1 MSPRNG
7 SRRPASGQ
15 WKPHSPPGASLGF
28 RSVAGV
34 VRPLMNLLMGKDWR
48 GQQDLP
54 TTGFIAVANHVSEID
69 PLAVGH
75 AIYRSGNTLHFM
87 AKDSLFRVPVL
98 GLALRRTSQIPVSR
112 GERSEVGRSLKIA
125 GEVLAGGGAIVIYP
139 EGTLT
144 RDPDLWPMRAKTGAA
159 RLALTTGA
167 PLIPVTHWG
176 VNDFLPPY
184 GKRPKLLPRQKYT
197 LQVGEEIDLS
207 DLRSRPMT
215 RTVLAEATQ
224 RVEEALTAGVAE
236 LRGETPPEHIW
247 DRAVNQRVPRNQL
260 KARAQQQE
268 ESASGTPRPSGTQ
281 GPSTPQPRSSEED
294 PA

>member
-7 SRRPASGQ
+7 SPRPSSGR
-15 WKPHSPPGASLGF
+15 WKPHSPPGASAAF
-28 RSVAGV
+28 RSLAAV
-34 VRPLMNLLMGKDWR
+34 VRPLMNLLMGKEWR
-48 GQQDLP
+48 GLQTLP
-54 TTGFIAVANHVSEID
+54 DTGFVAVANHVSEID

-87 AKDSLFRVPVL
+87 AKDSLFKVPVL
-98 GLALRRTSQIPVSR
+98 RSALRRTNQIPVSR
-112 GERSEVGRSLKIA
+112 GERAEVGRSLKVA
-125 GEVLAGGGAIVIYP
+125 AEVLAGGGAIVIYP

-144 RDPDLWPMRAKTGAA
+144 RDPELWPMRAKTGAA

-197 LQVGEEIDLS
+197 LQVGDEIDLS
-207 DLRSRPMT
+207 DLRSKPMT

-224 RVEEALTAGVAE
+224 RVEDALTAGVAE
-236 LRGETPPEHIW
+236 LRGQTPPENIW

-260 KARAQQQE
+260 KARAEQQE
-268 ESASGTPRPSGTQ
+268 EAASRA
-281 GPSTPQPRSSEED
+281 QPRSPEED

>member
-1 MSPRNG
+1 MSPSNG
-7 SRRPASGQ
+7 SPRPSSGR
-15 WKPHSPPGASLGF
+15 WKPHSPPGASAAF
-28 RSVAGV
+28 RSLAVV
-34 VRPLMNLLMGKDWR
+34 VRPLMNLLMGKEWR
-48 GQQDLP
+48 GLQTLP
-54 TTGFIAVANHVSEID
+54 DTGFVAVANHVSEID

-87 AKDSLFRVPVL
+87 AKDSLFKVPVL
-98 GLALRRTSQIPVSR
+98 RSALRRTNQIPVSR
-112 GERSEVGRSLKIA
+112 GERAEVGRSLKVA
-125 GEVLAGGGAIVIYP
+125 AEVLAGGGAIVIYP

-144 RDPDLWPMRAKTGAA
+144 RDPELWPMRAKTGAA

-197 LQVGEEIDLS
+197 LQVGDEIDLS
-207 DLRSRPMT
+207 DLRSKPMT

-224 RVEEALTAGVAE
+224 RVEDALTAGVAE
-236 LRGETPPEHIW
+236 LRGATPPEHIW

-260 KARAQQQE
+260 KARAEQQE
-268 ESASGTPRPSGTQ
+268 EAASRA
-281 GPSTPQPRSSEED
+281 QPRSPEED